1 MSVVEVD
8 KSVDVEKRL
17 TAITVKG
24 IVSADQLDTNSGRV
38 LPGRIHIEPA
48 VGPEP
53 GRLVRIAQDQ
63 LENVMLYTKR
73 QAHLRPGGRT
83 AIVTSGQLHYGI
95 GRMYEILAEVQ
106 NHPLSHYVFKDLQEA
121 KDWLAMQD

>member
-1 MSVVEVD
+1 M
-8 KSVDVEKRL
+8 EKRL

-24 IVSADQLDTNSGRV
+24 IVSSDQLIQILEDFYQGEFTLNLLWDLSLADLSGLR
-38 LPGRIHIEPA
+38 RT
-48 VGPEP
+48 
-53 GRLVRIAQDQ
+53 Q
-63 LENVMLYTKR
+63 LENVMLYAKR

-106 NHPLSHYVFKDLQEA
+106 NHPLSHYVFNDLQEA